1 VVFQPTPV
9 RKPDG
14 LWVVVV
20 EAIRKELVD
29 DALGLPSE
37 YPLRSTRAGHD
48 LVSERRTA
56 SVDAEGAGKAVP
68 TDLESRHRGT
78 EVSR

>member
-37 YPLRSTRAGHD
+37 YPLRSTRTATTLSAREG
-48 LVSERRTA
+48 LGMSMRKALAKRRRLT
-56 SVDAEGAGKAVP
+56 
-68 TDLESRHRGT
+68 
-78 EVSR
+78 